1 MCHNTDHFLSKL
13 RQIDALAQQALNDAP
28 PGLAKDR
35 IRLIAGLAK
44 YLATEIELRA
54 RRRG

>member
-13 RQIDALAQQALNDAP
+13 RQIDALAQHALHDAP
-28 PGLAKDR
+28 PGLPKDR

-44 YLATEIELRA
+44 YLATEIELGV
-54 RRRG
+54 RRRA